1 MAHDAQGFGIPLAS
15 PFTQFCLLT
24 GILPPET
31 GFGTD
36 GLERYTAQYNLSKL
50 QPSILPSV
58 LDPNNTSVTAAVSLA
73 SINNSDD
80 FDSWTWAVDEVTHE
94 INAKGELLLNV
105 KIGGQG
111 GSLNAEEK
119 CTLGVCTPGF
129 IAVGDIVGNLAYNII
144 VLIRE

>member
-1 MAHDAQGFGIPLAS
+1 MSHDAQGFGIPLAS
-15 PFTQFCLLT
+15 PFTQLFLLT
-24 GILPPET
+24 GIFPPET

-50 QPSILPSV
+50 QSSVLPSALV
-58 LDPNNTSVTAAVSLA
+58 ANKTSVTAAVSLA

-94 INAKGELLLNV
+94 INTKGELLLNV
-105 KIGGQG
+105 GIAGQG
-111 GSLNAEEK
+111 GSLNAKEK
-119 CTLGVCTPGF
+119 CTLGICTPGF
-129 IAVGDIVGNLAYNII
+129 IVVGDVVGNLAYNVI